1 MPTTRRTPVFA
12 LAALTALLLTT
23 LLLTAAAPAP
33 AARAEDGGVAWTV
46 KTADN
51 ANGAGRANFTY
62 DVEPGAVISDTM
74 VVVNT
79 GTEPL
84 PLAVYAADAFT
95 ASSGEI
101 DVLVDG
107 SPSVGAGTWVQV
119 DTGTLEL
126 SPGQSADIPF
136 RISVPADAR
145 PGDHSAGI
153 VTSLTSADASASLSV
168 DRRLGTRINLRVAG
182 ELTPAAQVGEVQ
194 AEYLPSWNPFA
205 PGTVTIRYRLAN
217 TGNTRLT
224 GTETVTASGAF
235 GLLDATTA
243 PTQLSEIIPGSVV
256 DVVREVPVLSL
267 GWVHGSTT
275 VTPEGV
281 GLGAAAVDV
290 VAADFEVVAVPWSL
304 YAVIVLIAGVAV
316 ASILVVR
323 RVVRASGSRGGR
335 QPLRGRRP

>member
-12 LAALTALLLTT
+12 AAVAAALLLTSAS
-23 LLLTAAAPAP
+23 AALAP
-33 AARAEDGGVAWTV
+33 AAQAEEGGVAWTV

-51 ANGAGRANFTY
+51 AHGAGRANFTY

-107 SPSVGAGTWVQV
+107 SPSVGAGTWVRV
-119 DTGTLEL
+119 DTGALEL
-126 SPGQSADIPF
+126 SPGQTADIPF
-136 RISVPADAR
+136 TISVPVDAR

-153 VTSLTSADASASLSV
+153 VTSLTSTDASTSLSV

-182 ELTPAAQVGEVQ
+182 ELTPAARVGEVH
-194 AEYLPSWNPFA
+194 AEYHPSWNPFA
-205 PGTVTIRYRLAN
+205 PGTVTLHYELAN

-224 GTETVTASGAF
+224 GTDTVTASGAF

-256 DVVREVPVLSL
+256 EVVREVPVLSL
-267 GWVHGSTT
+267 GWVHGSMA

-281 GLGAAAVDV
+281 GLGAGAVDV
-290 VAADFEVVAVPWSL
+290 VGEEFGIVALPWSL
-304 YAVIVLIAGVAV
+304 YVVIVLIAGVAV
-316 ASILVVR
+316 ASILVIRR
-323 RVVRASGSRGGR
+323 RVRSSGSRGGR
-335 QPLRGRRP
+335 RPLRGRRP